1 MNLPGRDHLED
12 QSIDGWII
20 LRQILYKYGV
30 DSIHFIQ
37 GMEQWRARMDIIASL
52 PFSQKAGTS

>member
-1 MNLPGRDHLED
+1 MNLPGRDHFED

-37 GMEQWRARMDIIASL
+37 GMGKWRARMDIIASL
-52 PFSQKAGTS
+52 PFSQKAGNS